1 VNTSQQHTAQFG
13 GAENVSRRF
22 AHGLTL
28 TLTVMIVLSLGISA
42 LAQTAVPYL
51 YGPLKPEQKTPGAAT
66 FVLTVYGT
74 GFAAGAVVKWNGT
87 ALTTTFVTAEELTA
101 SVPAADVATA
111 RTALVTVSN
120 GGVIS
125 NALYFQVV
133 KAGYTVSFGKTDYAT
148 DTTANDVTTAQF
160 TTSGQM
166 DLAVAT
172 GDNSVSILLGNG
184 TGAFPTHVQYGVPG
198 YPVAIA
204 HGDFTGSGVQDL
216 ATADQFLSQISVLLG
231 NGDGT
236 FQTEVSYPTG
246 AEPVAIAVGDVNGDG
261 ILDIVTANYHANTIS
276 VLLGVGNGT
285 FQTNVD
291 YATGNGPM
299 GVAIGDFNGDGKL
312 DIVTA
317 NNTDGTV
324 SVFLG
329 NGNGTFQTAVP
340 YATAVNPTCVAAG
353 NFITGS
359 DVLGLAVGT
368 SNKLASVLLGNGNGT
383 FQNHKDYAIGA
394 GAAAIALADLN
405 SSGVLDIITANENDN
420 TISTLV
426 GTGTGTFKTE
436 SVFPANA
443 APAGLAIGDF
453 NDDGKLDIASS
464 AVTGN
469 TASVFLD
476 SWLVLSPSILPF
488 GVETSGFP
496 TASKTIT
503 LKNNGTT
510 AYTMGAI
517 TQVGAYNTD
526 FTIPTNTCP
535 AAGASLAAGA
545 SCTLG
550 NVFDPTASEAA
561 NAQVLITSSNGST
574 LGYQETGNGNVPIMM
589 NPRTITFPGY
599 QLVGT
604 TSAAKTTT
612 FTNVSGVPVTFT
624 SLVQTGTNANQF
636 SQTTTCPGLLGNAP
650 GSLAAGA
657 SCTSNN
663 YFVPTESGGASV
675 TAIYSG
681 NFTVGRAGTVITAKA
696 TAVAVSPATLAF
708 PNTTVDTSS
717 APMIVTFQ
725 NAGSTAMTISSV
737 NIINGSGPNYS
748 QTNTCQPSVPAN
760 SSCTFSVIFTPQT
773 TGALTATLS
782 IGDPDIT
789 GPQQIKLTGTG
800 VAAAGSA
807 AVGVK

>member
-1 VNTSQQHTAQFG
+1 VNSSHQRTAQF
-13 GAENVSRRF
+13 RRGET
-22 AHGLTL
+22 ASCRLANGLKLTL
-28 TLTVMIVLSLGISA
+28 AAMIVLSLSVSA
-42 LAQTAVPYL
+42 LAQSAVPYL
-51 YGPLKPEQKTPGAAT
+51 YGPLKPEQKSPGAAT

-74 GFAAGAVVKWNGT
+74 GFASGAVVNWNGQP
-87 ALTTTFVTAEELTA
+87 LTTTFVTAEELTA
-101 SVPAADVATA
+101 TVPAANVATA
-111 RTALVTVSN
+111 GTALVTVSN

-125 NALYFQVV
+125 NTLYFQVV
-133 KAGYTVSFGKTDYAT
+133 KAGYTVAYGKTDYAT
-148 DTTANDVTTAQF
+148 DTTANDITTTQF

-172 GDNSVSILLGNG
+172 GDNTVSILLGNG
-184 TGAFPTHVQYGVPG
+184 TGTFPSHVQYGVPG
-198 YPVAIA
+198 NPVAIA

-216 ATADQFLSQISVLLG
+216 ATADQYLSQISVLLG

-261 ILDIVTANYHANTIS
+261 ILDIVTANYHAGTVS

-291 YATGNGPM
+291 YPTGNGPM

-324 SVFLG
+324 SILLN
-329 NGNGTFQTAVP
+329 NGNGTFQAAVP
-340 YATAVNPTCVAAG
+340 YATAVNPTCVAVG
-353 NFITGS
+353 NFVTGT
-359 DVLGLAVGT
+359 DVLDLAVGT

-394 GAAAIALADLN
+394 GTAAIALADLN
-405 SSGVLDIITANENDN
+405 SSGVLAMITANENDN
-420 TISTLV
+420 TISTLL

-436 SVFPANA
+436 SVFPANI
-443 APAGLAIGDF
+443 APAGLAIGDY
-453 NDDGKLDIASS
+453 NDDGRLDIAAST
-464 AVTGN
+464 VTGS

-476 SWLVLSPSILPF
+476 SLITLSPSLLSF

-503 LKNNGTT
+503 LKNTGTT
-510 AYTMGAI
+510 PYTMGTI
-517 TQVGAYNTD
+517 SQVGTYSTD

-561 NAQVLITSSNGST
+561 NAQVLITSSNGSA

-599 QLVGT
+599 TLIGS
-604 TSAAKTTT
+604 TSAAKITT

-624 SLVQTGTNANQF
+624 SLVLSGTNQTEF
-636 SQTTTCPGLLGNAP
+636 SQTSTCPGVLGNAP
-650 GSLAAGA
+650 GSLAPGA
-657 SCTSNN
+657 SCTSNI
-663 YFVPTESGGASV
+663 YFTPTQSGGATV
-675 TAIYSG
+675 TEIYSG
-681 NFTVGRAGTVITAKA
+681 NFTVGRAGSLISAQG
-696 TAVAVSPATLAF
+696 TAVKVSPTTLSF
-708 PNTTVDTSS
+708 PNTTVGTSS
-717 APMIVTFQ
+717 AAKTVTFQ
-725 NAGSTAMTISSV
+725 NAGPTAMTISSV
-737 NIINGSGPNYS
+737 NIINGSGPNFS

-760 SSCTFSVIFTPQT
+760 STCTFSVIFTPQT
-773 TGALTATLS
+773 AGALTATLS
-782 IGDPDIT
+782 IGDPDPT
-789 GPQQIKLTGTG
+789 GPQQIKLSGTG

-807 AVGVK
+807 AGTQ

>member
-1 VNTSQQHTAQFG
+1 MNSSQQHPAQFR
-13 GAENVSRRF
+13 GAETVSRRF
-22 AHGLTL
+22 GNGFTL
-28 TLTVMIVLSLGISA
+28 TLTAMMVLSLGVSA
-42 LAQTAVPYL
+42 LAQSAVPYL
-51 YGPLKPEQKTPGAAT
+51 YGPLKPEQKAPGAAT
-66 FVLTVYGT
+66 FLLTVYGT
-74 GFAAGAVVKWNGT
+74 GFAAGAVVNWNGKP
-87 ALTTTFVTAEELTA
+87 LTTTFVTAEQLTA
-101 SVPAADVATA
+101 TVPAANVATA
-111 RTALVTVSN
+111 GTAVVTVSN

-125 NALYFQVV
+125 NALYFQIV
-133 KAGYTVSFGKTDYAT
+133 KNGYTLGYGKTDYAT
-148 DTTANDVTTAQF
+148 DTTANDVTTTQF

-172 GDNSVSILLGNG
+172 GDNTVSILLGNG
-184 TGAFPTHVQYGVPG
+184 TGTFPTHVQYGVPG
-198 YPVAIA
+198 NPVAIA

-236 FQTEVSYPTG
+236 FQTEASYPTG

-261 ILDIVTANYHANTIS
+261 ILDIVTANYHAGTVS

-285 FQTNVD
+285 FKTNVD
-291 YATGNGPM
+291 YGSGNGPM
-299 GVAIGDFNGDGKL
+299 GIAIGDFNGDGKL

-324 SVFLG
+324 SILLG
-329 NGNGTFQTAVP
+329 NGDGTFQTAVP
-340 YATAVNPTCVAAG
+340 YATAVNPTCVAVG
-353 NFITGS
+353 NFITGT
-359 DVLGLAVGT
+359 DVLDLAVGT

-383 FQNHKDYAIGA
+383 FQNHKDYGIGA
-394 GAAAIALADLN
+394 GTAAIALADLN
-405 SSGVLDIITANENDN
+405 SSGVLSIITANENDN
-420 TISTLV
+420 TISALV

-436 SVFPANA
+436 SIFPANT

-453 NDDGKLDIASS
+453 NDDGKLDIAAST
-464 AVTGN
+464 VTGS

-476 SWLVLSPSILPF
+476 SFLTLSPSILSF
-488 GVETSGFP
+488 GVDTSGFP
-496 TASKTIT
+496 TAAKTIT
-503 LKNNGTT
+503 LKNTGTT
-510 AYTMGAI
+510 AYTMGTI
-517 TQVGAYNTD
+517 SQVGTYYTD
-526 FTIPTNTCP
+526 FTIATNACP

-561 NAQVLITSSNGST
+561 NAQVLITSTNGST
-574 LGYQETGNGNVPIMM
+574 LGYQETGNGNVPILM

-604 TSAAKTTT
+604 TSAPKTTT
-612 FTNVSGVPVTFT
+612 FTNESGVPITFT
-624 SLVQTGTNANQF
+624 SLIQTGTNANQF
-636 SQTTTCPGLLGNAP
+636 SQTTTCPGLLGNPPGTLAP
-650 GSLAAGA
+650 GA

-663 YFVPTESGGASV
+663 YFVPTQSGGASV

-696 TAVAVSPATLAF
+696 TAVAVSPTTLSF
-708 PNTTVDTSS
+708 PNTTVGTSS

-737 NIINGSGPNYS
+737 NIINGSARNFN

-760 SSCTFSVIFTPQT
+760 SSCTFSVSFTPQT
-773 TGALTATLS
+773 TGVLTATLS

-789 GPQQIKLTGTG
+789 GPQQIKLSGTG

-807 AVGVK
+807 VGAK